1 MWSWSRHQSDRA
13 TAASFTNWRV
23 RDPEPTVF
31 DPEFSETSD
40 KTDGSGTDAGR
51 TPRDGGRCELDRD
64 DAMAE
69 IAASEYA
76 RMTVTGLALA
86 GAGPASPR
94 L

>member
-40 KTDGSGTDAGR
+40 KDGSGTDAGR
-51 TPRDGGRCELDRD
+51 TPRDGGLRILDHD

-76 RMTVTGLALA
+76 RMQFAELTLA
-86 GAGPASPR
+86 GAH
-94 L
+94 